1 MRYKPPEIHGP
12 GKRRVTRLRRTCQPV
27 LYGLFAVAVTAI
39 GSAAWAAQPAGPGA
53 VIRSVTF
60 SGSARHPTITITGK
74 HFGTEPRHDPGCH
87 PAGFFK
93 CGSYTGYDYGTSLYL
108 VDKTG
113 KHPFSA
119 GRYRPKISELDA
131 VSFIVTKYSDSKIV
145 LHFGSY
151 YRLVGMPHFHWRLS
165 ARDHVTVTVKGGS
178 RHVTVKY

>member
-1 MRYKPPEIHGP
+1 MRYQPLDDHGP
-12 GKRRVTRLRRTCQPV
+12 SKRRGTRLRRPGQAV
-27 LYGLFAVAVTAI
+27 LFGLLAVAVTAI
-39 GSAAWAAQPAGPGA
+39 GSSAWAANPARPRP

-60 SGSARHPTITITGK
+60 SGNARKPTITIRGQ

-93 CGSYTGYDYGTSLYL
+93 CGPYTGYDYGTSLYL

-113 KHPFSA
+113 MHPFSA
-119 GRYRPKISELDA
+119 GRYRPMITELDA
-131 VSFIVTKYSDSKIV
+131 VSFVVTKYSDSKIV

-151 YRLVGMPHFHWRLS
+151 YRLVGIPHFHWRLS
-165 ARDHVTVTVKGGS
+165 AHDHVTVTVKGTS

>member
-1 MRYKPPEIHGP
+1 
-12 GKRRVTRLRRTCQPV
+12 V
-27 LYGLFAVAVTAI
+27 LTVAVTAI
-39 GSAAWAAQPAGPGA
+39 GSSAWTAHASAPAALKPGP

-60 SGSARHPTITITGK
+60 SGSARHPTITIKGE
-74 HFGTEPRHDPGCH
+74 HFGPEPRHAPGCH

-119 GRYRPKISELDA
+119 GRYRPKITELDA
-131 VSFIVTKYSDSKIV
+131 VSFVVTKYSDSKIV

-165 ARDHVTVTVKGGS
+165 ARDHVTMSVKGSS
-178 RHVTVKY
+178 RQVIVKY